1 MILFGSL
8 TLLAVT
14 MSWMNIR
21 YLAAKRKHIEL
32 EVDLGWKGFHFR
44 VKVR

>member
-1 MILFGSL
+1 MLLFNSL
-8 TLLAVT
+8 VLLAIT
-14 MSWMNIR
+14 ILWMNIR
-21 YLAAKRKHIEL
+21 YLATEGKRIEL

>member
-1 MILFGSL
+1 M
-8 TLLAVT
+8 LLAIT

-21 YLAAKRKHIEL
+21 YLAAKGKRIEL
-32 EVDLGWKGFHFR
+32 EVNLGWKGFRFR